1 MTENDISDQ
10 VSNVLYYYFVLIVNI
25 LLSCILYCTNKMY
38 SILFY
43 SILLFIP
50 LVMHWLQPILLIVI

>member
-1 MTENDISDQ
+1 MTESDISDQ

-25 LLSCILYCTNKMY
+25 ILSCILYCTNKMY

-43 SILLFIP
+43 SIRASSPDAAPFRFLALP
-50 LVMHWLQPILLIVI
+50 